1 MDLAAAIKKEIQG
14 LRRDGNGTILL
25 TVAVGWG
32 LLLGTRMIYPVIL
45 PHLRTT
51 YELDLSTAG
60 LLITILWLGSAIGQ
74 LPSGILADR
83 YSERK
88 VMTASTILASIAIIL
103 VISSPTAFVLY
114 AATGVLGL
122 GLSLYP
128 IARITILSHVYPER
142 IGSALGVTMATGDI
156 GQTVL
161 PPLAGFLAAG
171 FAWELGLGYVIP
183 FILLTTIGI
192 WITVPQHSTPS
203 SVDAMSRDNT
213 KYILSKIRQP
223 NILLMTLILLLFIF
237 IWQSFSAFYPTYL
250 VEEKDLT
257 ATTAAGLFGVFF
269 ACGVVVKPIA
279 GSAYDRIGMRLS
291 LIIILLGPVLGFILL
306 PLSTSIMELLLV
318 TITVSSMLGSGA
330 ITQSYLADSFP
341 ADMRGTGLGA
351 IRTTAATIGA
361 MGPVAFGIIAEAGF
375 FDEGYYVLAF
385 IMIAVILLIY
395 KMPAET
401 PAT

>member
-1 MDLAAAIKKEIQG
+1 MNLAAAIEKEIQE
-14 LRRDGNGTILL
+14 LRQDGNGPILL
-25 TVAVGWG
+25 TVAVAWG

-51 YELDLSTAG
+51 YSLDLSTAG

-88 VMTASTILASIAIIL
+88 VMTASTILASMAILL
-103 VISSPTAFVLY
+103 VASSPNAIVLY
-114 AATGVLGL
+114 AATGILGL

-128 IARITILSHVYPER
+128 IARITLLSHVYPER

-156 GQTVL
+156 GQTIL
-161 PPLAGFLAAG
+161 PPLAGFLAASV
-171 FAWELGLGYVIP
+171 AWELGLGYVIP

-192 WITVPQHSTPS
+192 WITVPTFETPS
-203 SVDAMSRDNT
+203 SVDAMTRDNT

-257 ATTAAGLFGVFF
+257 ATAAAGLFGVFF

-291 LIIILLGPVLGFILL
+291 LIFILLGPILGFAFL
-306 PLSTSIMELLLV
+306 PVATSITELLLV
-318 TITVSSMLGSGA
+318 TITVSTMLGTGA

-361 MGPVAFGIIAEAGF
+361 MGPVGFGIIAEAGF
-375 FDEGYYVLAF
+375 FDEGYYILAI
-385 IMIAVILLIY
+385 IMIAVIFLIY
-395 KMPAET
+395 KMPDST
-401 PAT
+401 PRY

>member
-1 MDLAAAIKKEIQG
+1 MNLAAAIKKELQG
-14 LRRDGNGTILL
+14 LRQDGNGTILMS
-25 TVAVGWG
+25 VAVGWG

-45 PHLRTT
+45 PHLRTA
-51 YELDLSTAG
+51 YNLDLSTAG

-83 YSERK
+83 YSERN

-103 VISSPTAFVLY
+103 VATSPTAVVLY
-114 AATGVLGL
+114 AATGILGL

-128 IARITILSHVYPER
+128 IARITILSQVYPDR

-156 GQTVL
+156 GQTIL
-161 PPLAGFLAAG
+161 PPLAGFLATG
-171 FAWELGLGYVIP
+171 VAWELGLGYVIP
-183 FILLTTIGI
+183 FILITTIGI
-192 WITVPQHSTPS
+192 WITVPNYSTQS
-203 SVDAMSRDNT
+203 SVDTMSRENT

-250 VEEKDLT
+250 VEEKGLT
-257 ATTAAGLFGVFF
+257 STTAAGLFGVFF

-306 PLSTSIMELLLV
+306 PFSTSLTGLFLV

-341 ADMRGTGLGA
+341 AEMRGTGLGA

-361 MGPVAFGIIAEAGF
+361 MGPVAFGIIAEAGY
-375 FDEGYYVLAF
+375 FDEGYYVLAL
-385 IMIAVILLIY
+385 IMVIVLLLIY
-395 KMPAET
+395 KMPT
-401 PAT
+401 DSPT